1 MNTRLVSFV
10 LMFCFYASLCVGQNI
25 RGYIHVTDSS
35 LSPQTVV
42 SRGVG
47 SVRTSDVKMNRIL
60 SERVVPVYR
69 QAFPTAKSEWLR
81 NVYYIES
88 PDVEVFD
95 DIENELKGKVDL
107 VELFEDDPVPTVESY
122 TPNDYNILPTG
133 QYDLI
138 HAKEAW
144 AIVKDIP
151 KETIGIIDFYFDT
164 AHVDLRGQF
173 VNQVENTRSLDS
185 HGTAVTGLIAAI
197 PDNKIGIPGLGFGM
211 KVYAED
217 IAQSFQGE
225 QVLRMAQKGYRVI
238 NCSWHN
244 SCNYGVVSDSLYKEV
259 LNEWDCIVVFSAGNY
274 DSTGCLPLSSEVY
287 PASYSSVLS
296 VTTVGHSNERGTV
309 NSNGLKVEWKDCH
322 EQIIGDSIS
331 SAHHNPA
338 VDICAPGYGVWSTYP
353 MGTGSGNGN
362 YGPRWGTS
370 FAAPLVSA
378 TIGLVL
384 SINPCLSA
392 KQAADLVVNAADSS
406 IYDIP
411 ENASYIGKL
420 GKGRLDVY
428 QAVLAACETATEYIR
443 NPMNYTTST
452 TLHSNY
458 AIHAEVPIRV
468 LNGAGVIYKAR
479 REVSFYS
486 NLEVGEG
493 AMFSI
498 YTGMDLPTACD

>member
-1 MNTRLVSFV
+1 MRTKLLSFM

-42 SRGVG
+42 SRGIG

-60 SERVVPVYR
+60 SERAVPVYR

-88 PDVEVFD
+88 PDVGVFD

-107 VELFEDDPVPTVESY
+107 VELLEDDPVPTVESY
-122 TPNDYNILPTG
+122 TPNDYNVLPSG

-144 AIVKDIP
+144 EIVKDIP
-151 KETIGIIDFYFDT
+151 KITIGIIDNYFEPT
-164 AHVDLRGQF
+164 HVDLQGQF
-173 VNQVENTRSLDS
+173 VTDDIIKNDNPDF
-185 HGTAVTGLIAAI
+185 HGTAVAGLIAAI

-211 KVYAED
+211 KLYAE
-217 IAQSFQGE
+217 AFSGLSGE
-225 QVLRMAQKGYRVI
+225 QVLSMAQKGYRVI
-238 NCSWHN
+238 NCSWFN
-244 SCNYGVVSDSLYKEV
+244 SCSYIEVHDSLYKEI
-259 LNEWDCIVVFSAGNY
+259 LNDWDCIAVFGAANSEEQ
-274 DSTGCLPLSSEVY
+274 CPPLSSKVY
-287 PASYSSVLS
+287 PASYSSALS
-296 VTTVGHSNERGTV
+296 VTTVGHANERGTV
-309 NSNGLKVEWKDCH
+309 NSNGLKLEWKDCH
-322 EQIIGDSIS
+322 EQIIGDSS
-331 SAHHNPA
+331 SAFHHNDA
-338 VDICAPGYGVWSTYP
+338 VDICAPGYGVWSTHP
-353 MGTGSGNGN
+353 MGTGPENGD
-362 YGPRWGTS
+362 YGPCWGTS

-392 KQAADLVVNAADSS
+392 KEAAELVVNTSDPS

-411 ENASYIGKL
+411 ENEPYIGGL

-428 QAVLAACETATEYIR
+428 QAVLAACETATKHIR
-443 NPMNYTTST
+443 SPMNYTNST
-452 TLHSNY
+452 TLQSNY
-458 AIHAEVPIRV
+458 AIHTEVPIRV
-468 LNGAGVIYKAR
+468 LNYANVTYKAR

-498 YTGMDLPTACD
+498 YTGMDLPPVCD

>member
-1 MNTRLVSFV
+1 MRTKLLSFM

-42 SRGVG
+42 SRGIG
-47 SVRTSDVKMNRIL
+47 SVRTSDSKMNRIL
-60 SERVVPVYR
+60 SERAVPVYR

-95 DIENELKGKVDL
+95 DIENELRGKVDL
-107 VELFEDDPVPTVESY
+107 VELLEGEPVPAAESY

-151 KETIGIIDFYFDT
+151 KETIAILDYYFDT

-173 VNQVENTRSLDS
+173 VNQVQNHRSFDD

-217 IAQSFQGE
+217 MQNSDE
-225 QVLRMAQKGYRVI
+225 QVLRMAQKGYKVI
-238 NCSWHN
+238 NCSWQHTDCKY
-244 SCNYGVVSDSLYKEV
+244 SVVLDSLYKEV
-259 LNEWDCIVVFSAGNY
+259 LYEWDCIAVFGAGNGSRY
-274 DSTGCLPLSSEVY
+274 CPPLSSKVY

-296 VTTVGHSNERGTV
+296 VTTVGHANDRGTV
-309 NSNGLKVEWKDCH
+309 NSNGLKLEWKDCH
-322 EQIIGDSIS
+322 EQIIGDSS
-331 SAHHNPA
+331 SAYHHNDA
-338 VDICAPGYGVWSTYP
+338 VDICAPGYGIWTTFP
-353 MGTGSGNGN
+353 MGTGVENGD
-362 YGPRWGTS
+362 YGHYWGTS

-392 KQAADLVVNAADSS
+392 KEAAELVVNTSDPS

-411 ENASYIGKL
+411 ENKPYIGGL

-428 QAVLAACETATEYIR
+428 QAVLAACETATKHIR
-443 NPMNYTTST
+443 NPMNYTSST

-458 AIHAEVPIRV
+458 AIHTEVPIRV
-468 LNGAGVIYKAR
+468 LNYANVTYKAR
-479 REVSFYS
+479 KEVSFYS
-486 NLEVGEG
+486 NFEVGET

-498 YTGMDLPTACD
+498 YTGMDLPPVCD

>member
-1 MNTRLVSFV
+1 MRTKLLSFM

-42 SRGVG
+42 SRGIG

-60 SERVVPVYR
+60 SERAVPVYR

-88 PDVEVFD
+88 PDVGVFD

-107 VELFEDDPVPTVESY
+107 VELLEGEPVPAAESY

-164 AHVDLRGQF
+164 AQVDLCGQF
-173 VNQVENTRSLDS
+173 VNQVQNHRNFHD
-185 HGTAVTGLIAAI
+185 HGTSVTGLIAAI
-197 PDNKIGIPGLGFGM
+197 PDNNIGFPGLGFGM

-217 IAQSFQGE
+217 IESPPTE
-225 QVLRMAQKGYRVI
+225 QVLKMAQKGYRVI

-244 SCNYGVVSDSLYKEV
+244 SCDYGVVSDSLYKEV
-259 LNEWDCIVVFSAGNY
+259 LNEWDCIAVFSAGNY

-296 VTTVGHSNERGTV
+296 VTTVGHANEHGTI
-309 NSNGLKVEWKDCH
+309 NSNGLEVEWKDCH
-322 EQIIGDSIS
+322 EQIIGDSLS

-353 MGTGSGNGN
+353 MGTGPGNGN

-392 KQAADLVVNAADSS
+392 KEAAELVVNTSDPS

-411 ENASYIGKL
+411 ENAPYVGKL

-428 QAVLAACETATEYIR
+428 QAVLAACETATKHIR
-443 NPMNYTTST
+443 SPMNYTNST
-452 TLHSNY
+452 TLQSNY
-458 AIHAEVPIRV
+458 AIHTEVPIRV
-468 LNGAGVIYKAR
+468 LNYANVTYKAR

-498 YTGMDLPTACD
+498 YTGMDLPPVCD